1 MELDTFIQIGLPV
14 SLALIMLSM
23 GMMLKTADFTRVLEQ
38 PRALM
43 VGLTAQLILVPMI
56 AVALLFIFNLPP
68 LLAVGLLVLSFSPG
82 GTTSNLFSYLA
93 RGDVALSVAL
103 TAIASLITPFTIPLL
118 TELALQMQLGENKEI
133 IVPIGLTMK
142 RLFIVTLLPVLIGMS
157 LRIFKPA
164 VADTIQPY
172 IHKISVVLFLA
183 VISSIIIQQWDKM
196 PDFLNQ
202 VGTITS
208 LMIVIAML
216 LGYYIAKLSGLRNR
230 EVKTLSIEVVVEM
243 KSLQQYSLIKA
254 LRPFSLVVAII
265 SCGLGILIAWNDG
278 YELVHIA
285 FWVMLGGIF
294 AQAGINLINDIE
306 DLPTLPSNHPHLEEV
321 NKMVG
326 RNTKVGIV
334 CFIIA
339 SLIGLYLISVHLR
352 NDQGWSLFFLIVV
365 SGIISL
371 SYNMGPLNFKHRGLA
386 MVQVFLLMGIMMIQG
401 AYLAMSGHFSAQVL
415 LHSIPISILI
425 SLLLLSNE
433 LRDWESDKS
442 KDVGTLT
449 VRIGYQNAVLS
460 SWLGNGAPE
469 PEDLDLP
476 HNETVLL
483 TIDIQNTYLEVSD
496 DPVERERW
504 AFFQKRM
511 RELVIPN
518 IQNLQNKF
526 RNQDMDVIHARIAC
540 MLTDVR
546 SLADESF
553 NVVVVEDCCA
563 AGTDE
568 LHRKELEI
576 INMIY
581 CNVVTTD
588 ELVEMMAL

>member
-1 MELDTFIQIGLPV
+1 
-14 SLALIMLSM
+14 
-23 GMMLKTADFTRVLEQ
+23 
-38 PRALM
+38 
-43 VGLTAQLILVPMI
+43 
-56 AVALLFIFNLPP
+56 
-68 LLAVGLLVLSFSPG
+68 
-82 GTTSNLFSYLA
+82 
-93 RGDVALSVAL
+93 
-103 TAIASLITPFTIPLL
+103 
-118 TELALQMQLGENKEI
+118 
-133 IVPIGLTMK
+133 
-142 RLFIVTLLPVLIGMS
+142 
-157 LRIFKPA
+157 
-164 VADTIQPY
+164 
-172 IHKISVVLFLA
+172 
-183 VISSIIIQQWDKM
+183 
-196 PDFLNQ
+196 
-202 VGTITS
+202 
-208 LMIVIAML
+208 
-216 LGYYIAKLSGLRNR
+216 
-230 EVKTLSIEVVVEM
+230 
-243 KSLQQYSLIKA
+243 
-254 LRPFSLVVAII
+254 
-265 SCGLGILIAWNDG
+265 
-278 YELVHIA
+278 
-285 FWVMLGGIF
+285 MLGGIF

-449 VRIGYQNAVLS
+449 
-460 SWLGNGAPE
+460 GAPE

>member
-449 VRIGYQNAVLS
+449 
-460 SWLGNGAPE
+460 GAPE

>member
-230 EVKTLSIEVVVEM
+230 EVKTLSIEVGMQNGGMALLVTQGV
-243 KSLQQYSLIKA
+243 LQNPTMSIVPVIYGLIM
-254 LRPFSLVVAII
+254 LIPV
-265 SCGLGILIAWNDG
+265 ILFV
-278 YELVHIA
+278 L
-285 FWVMLGGIF
+285 
-294 AQAGINLINDIE
+294 
-306 DLPTLPSNHPHLEEV
+306 
-321 NKMVG
+321 
-326 RNTKVGIV
+326 
-334 CFIIA
+334 
-339 SLIGLYLISVHLR
+339 
-352 NDQGWSLFFLIVV
+352 
-365 SGIISL
+365 
-371 SYNMGPLNFKHRGLA
+371 
-386 MVQVFLLMGIMMIQG
+386 G

-449 VRIGYQNAVLS
+449 VRIGYQNAVRLYWFLIVLIS
-460 SWLGNGAPE
+460 SWLGN
-469 PEDLDLP
+469 
-476 HNETVLL
+476 VL
-483 TIDIQNTYLEVSD
+483 
-496 DPVERERW
+496 
-504 AFFQKRM
+504 
-511 RELVIPN
+511 
-518 IQNLQNKF
+518 
-526 RNQDMDVIHARIAC
+526 
-540 MLTDVR
+540 
-546 SLADESF
+546 
-553 NVVVVEDCCA
+553 
-563 AGTDE
+563 
-568 LHRKELEI
+568 
-576 INMIY
+576 
-581 CNVVTTD
+581 
-588 ELVEMMAL
+588 